1 MTFFKNVTNSKF
13 YSRLLGILMFKNKM
27 FTKNKKKVIKNN
39 YTNESLNFKQ
49 TFNTWVFLKIS

>member
-1 MTFFKNVTNSKF
+1 MTFFKNVTYSKL